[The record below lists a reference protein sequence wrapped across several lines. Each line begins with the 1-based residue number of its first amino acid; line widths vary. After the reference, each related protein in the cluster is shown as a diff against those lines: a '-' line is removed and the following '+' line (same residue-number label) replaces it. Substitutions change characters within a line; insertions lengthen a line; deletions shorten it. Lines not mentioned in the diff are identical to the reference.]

1 MNRVREI
8 RVARDMSREAL
19 AAKADISYQ
28 FVRVLE
34 SNHPPEP
41 GLERARRI
49 CRALGSK
56 LDKVFPPIAEPATAG
71 KR

>member
-1 MNRVREI
+1 M

-19 AAKADISYQ
+19 AAKAEISYQ

-34 SNHPPEP
+34 SENPPEP
-41 GLERARRI
+41 GLERARKI
-49 CRALGSK
+49 SRALGSTV
-56 LDKVFPPIAEPATAG
+56 DKVFPPAPEPATAG